1 MRKYTS
7 YVLAGLVLF
16 LFSFTVPSKTVH
28 EYYISVAGVKVGELV
43 ATMEVENDFTTYTLS
58 SDVSVYLLHRYR
70 VKDDL
75 KAVYKGKTLQ
85 YATVQTSVGKND
97 YFSAIIWTKDHYD
110 ININAYKY
118 QNHSTEMKPIEYSVA
133 KIYFEQPPASASVF
147 SEDYGV
153 FSDVNF
159 IEKNINQLVFLGKK
173 DKFFYAEGSMVKADM
188 QSAIKDFIITR
199 K

>member
-7 YVLAGLVLF
+7 YILSGLVLF
-16 LFSFTVPSKTVH
+16 LFSFTPTSKIVH
-28 EYYISVAGVKVGELV
+28 EYNITVAGVKVGELT

-58 SDVSVYLLHRYR
+58 SDVSVYILHRYR

-75 KAVYKGKTLQ
+75 KAVYKGKSLQ
-85 YATVQTSVGKND
+85 YATVKTSVGKND

-118 QNHSTEMKPIEYSVA
+118 EKHSIETKPIEYSVA
-133 KIYFEQPPASASVF
+133 KIYFEQPASNEQIF

-153 FSDVNF
+153 YSNANF
-159 IEKNINQLVFLGKK
+159 IEGNLLQLVFLGKR
-173 DKFFYAEGSMVKADM
+173 DKFTYADGNMLKADM
-188 QSAIKDFIITR
+188 QSAIRDFIITR

>member
-1 MRKYTS
+1 LRKYTS
-7 YVLAGLVLF
+7 YILSGLVLF
-16 LFSFTVPSKTVH
+16 LFSFTPTSKIVH
-28 EYYISVAGVKVGELV
+28 EYNITVAGVKVGELT

-58 SDVSVYLLHRYR
+58 SDVSVYILHRYR

-75 KAVYKGKTLQ
+75 KAVYKGKSLQ
-85 YATVQTSVGKND
+85 YATVKTSVGKND

-118 QNHSTEMKPIEYSVA
+118 EKHSIETKPIEYSVA
-133 KIYFEQPPASASVF
+133 KIYFEQPASNEQIF

-153 FSDVNF
+153 YSNANF
-159 IEKNINQLVFLGKK
+159 IEGNLLQLVFLGKR
-173 DKFFYAEGSMVKADM
+173 DKFTYADGNMLKADM
-188 QSAIKDFIITR
+188 QSAIRDFIITR